1 MGWLLNSIPRWFA
14 GQVAAALNRLWALL
28 SGTVLWVPDVTGL
41 PQVQRLTS
49 TSLAVVDAGFVLA
62 IIAAGVTVMTRETLQ
77 VRYGVRELAPRL
89 VIAFVAANLSGPIVR
104 GLISGANA
112 LTTGLTGDGIAQ
124 SAAFGQL
131 ARTVAAS
138 LTDPSAALLVAVLG
152 LIIAVL
158 LGMLIVVWVVRLAL
172 LVCLAGA
179 APVALACH
187 ASPFTDPA
195 ARLWWR
201 AILGTLAT
209 VVLQAFVLHAALV
222 VFFDP
227 HANLPALGLPAG
239 SGTFNLFL
247 VACLLWIV
255 VRIPGLIRRYV
266 TRGGGHTVGGYVLR
280 VLVIQRLTGGLS
292 RALGGRTGAGRGRG
306 PSGAARG
313 GWPTRP
319 PAGGGGRGWWTPG
332 GPPFSAGI
340 DAGRRGMVA
349 RAGQPVRPYTS
360 GELAAGVDLYT
371 RALKRRSATGAG
383 AARGA
388 GAAGGAGAGGGTR

>member
-49 TSLAVVDAGFVLA
+49 TSLAVVDASFVLA
-62 IIAAGVTVMTRETLQ
+62 IVAAGVTVMTRETLQ
-77 VRYGVRELAPRL
+77 VRYGIRELAPRL

-104 GLISGANA
+104 GLIGGANA
-112 LTTGLTGDGIAQ
+112 LTAGLTGDGIAQ

-187 ASPFTDPA
+187 ASP
-195 ARLWWR
+195 
-201 AILGTLAT
+201 
-209 VVLQAFVLHAALV
+209 
-222 VFFDP
+222 
-227 HANLPALGLPAG
+227 
-239 SGTFNLFL
+239 
-247 VACLLWIV
+247 
-255 VRIPGLIRRYV
+255 
-266 TRGGGHTVGGYVLR
+266 
-280 VLVIQRLTGGLS
+280 
-292 RALGGRTGAGRGRG
+292 
-306 PSGAARG
+306 
-313 GWPTRP
+313 
-319 PAGGGGRGWWTPG
+319 
-332 GPPFSAGI
+332 
-340 DAGRRGMVA
+340 
-349 RAGQPVRPYTS
+349 
-360 GELAAGVDLYT
+360 
-371 RALKRRSATGAG
+371 
-383 AARGA
+383 
-388 GAAGGAGAGGGTR
+388 